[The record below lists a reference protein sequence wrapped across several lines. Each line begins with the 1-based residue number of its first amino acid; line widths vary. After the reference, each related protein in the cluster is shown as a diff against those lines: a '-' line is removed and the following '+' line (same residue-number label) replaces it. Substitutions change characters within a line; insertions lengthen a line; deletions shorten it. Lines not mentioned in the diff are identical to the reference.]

1 MKKYPFIITIFEDDK
16 ETISINFTTEL
27 DAKIEFER
35 LKVDKDNCF
44 DMFLSARQEED
55 KYEIVE
61 TFINKKQHNN

>member
-16 ETISINFTTEL
+16 ETISINFTKEL

-44 DMFLSARQEED
+44 DMFLSAQD
-55 KYEIVE
+55 SNGYCEIVE
-61 TFINKKQHNN
+61 TFINKKQHGN